1 MDERNGKPSA
11 SGFSRLALCPGSW
24 NLEQTLPLQEE
35 NKYMALGT
43 AVHAVLAGQA
53 DFETLTEE
61 GQDIAT
67 RCLNEFSTMIGQLD
81 LGERTKEVIEE
92 RFWYDDLFSGAIDR
106 IDFFGEDTAVV
117 TDYKTGRVAQSGAAE
132 NYQLRAYAVLVKKA
146 FPQLK
151 TILVAIIQPMAGPKT
166 IAEYNEEDL
175 AKAEEEIVGIVT
187 ASQSNDAI
195 RTPSPD
201 ACKWCRAKSI
211 CPEVRGAHKE
221 LEVIS
226 SSVVPR
232 LSNEEILAV
241 DEKAEVVLDFID
253 EVRKEMKARMIA
265 GQQFAGRSLTEGRK
279 TRSVTDALAVIS
291 ALSGVVEQSD
301 ILSCSKLSVTSLE
314 KVYAKARG
322 LKGKD
327 AKQQFEDAL
336 GWLIETTTSEPSI
349 KRN

>member
-1 MDERNGKPSA
+1 MTNERNGKPSA

-24 NLEQTLPLQEE
+24 NLEQTLPPQEE

-106 IDFFGEDTAVV
+106 IDFFGDTAVV

-146 FPQLK
+146 YPELK
-151 TILVAIIQPMAGPKT
+151 TILVAIIQPLGACKT

-175 AKAEEEIVGIVT
+175 ARAEEEIVGIVR
-187 ASQSNDAI
+187 ASQKHDAI

-211 CPEVRGAHKE
+211 CPEIRGTHKE
-221 LEVIS
+221 LEVVS
-226 SSVVPR
+226 NSVVPQ
-232 LSNEEILAV
+232 LSNEEILAI
-241 DEKAEVVLDFID
+241 DEKAEVVLDFIE
-253 EVRKEMKARMIA
+253 EVRKEMKARMMA

-279 TRSVTDALAVIS
+279 TRSVSDTQSVIS

-301 ILSCSKLSVTSLE
+301 VLACTKVSITALE
-314 KVYAKARG
+314 KAFAKSKG

-327 AKQQFEDAL
+327 SKQQFEDAL
-336 GWLIETTTSEPSI
+336 GWLIETTIGEPSI